1 MPGFI
6 PDVDAMH
13 SCIPTFIVL
22 ITFTRRLIRLPRPG
36 TWLAEGPQRQ
46 LRFPSFSASD
56 SGLEAIQVAV
66 QVAAGARVAAK
77 MIKAVFHWDGAV
89 QSPWQQVPVANRK
102 EQQEEHKNI

>member
-56 SGLEAIQVAV
+56 SGLEANP
-66 QVAAGARVAAK
+66 GGGPGGSGG
-77 MIKAVFHWDGAV
+77 DSGG
-89 QSPWQQVPVANRK
+89 
-102 EQQEEHKNI
+102 EDD